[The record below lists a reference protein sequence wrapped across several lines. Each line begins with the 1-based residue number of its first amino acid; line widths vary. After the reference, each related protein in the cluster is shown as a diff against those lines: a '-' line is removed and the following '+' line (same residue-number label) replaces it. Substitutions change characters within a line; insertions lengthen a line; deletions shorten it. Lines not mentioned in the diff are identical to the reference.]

1 MVCGLR
7 TGLDGR
13 AEIDGSPMTRKW
25 YLTAAQAAQMNLSP
39 VPPLLDEQIA
49 RHNAAVAADR
59 EHDAKVA
66 EIAVDSLL
74 VGCYLGTQRRDFMN
88 QPTEQQLQMC
98 AEQCGA
104 MGKSGFHSLLCPLS
118 EIDHPSRPGG
128 TYRPNEARRAVKGQ

>member
-1 MVCGLR
+1 MHISAIQTGIHFAHDSRAISSCVNSCNSGFMVCGLR

-66 EIAVDSLL
+66 EIVVDSLL
-74 VGCYLGTQRRDFMN
+74 VG
-88 QPTEQQLQMC
+88 
-98 AEQCGA
+98 
-104 MGKSGFHSLLCPLS
+104 
-118 EIDHPSRPGG
+118 
-128 TYRPNEARRAVKGQ
+128 